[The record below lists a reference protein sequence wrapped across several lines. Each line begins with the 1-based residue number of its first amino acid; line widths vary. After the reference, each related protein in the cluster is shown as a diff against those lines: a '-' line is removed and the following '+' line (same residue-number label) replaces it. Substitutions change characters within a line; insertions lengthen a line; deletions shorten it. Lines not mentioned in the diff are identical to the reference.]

1 MKKLVKWAIVVFLL
15 LGSGITIFD
24 KAVEL
29 KPEKEADTPAE
40 SAYVQV
46 VEDLA

>member
-1 MKKLVKWAIVVFLL
+1 MKKLLKWAIIVFVL

-29 KPEKEADTPAE
+29 KPEKETEEPAE
-40 SAYVQV
+40 SADVQV